1 MTTFTF
7 SLRRIAGAA
16 LAITLLFATGSLQS
30 CKDEVDASNL
40 VTKTEATVWDY
51 LDSVAVYSDYAD
63 LLTEVETGDGKVE
76 NSSTLASF
84 VSGYGNFTVFP
95 PTNDALAQYTLDIT
109 GGQTSDWR
117 QLSADDKKLIAYNSI
132 IDHGDDPAY
141 ATADL
146 PTTGSLMLGTLDNRL
161 LAVELTADN
170 VFLLEGTAR
179 IVRPDIKL
187 KNGYIHGVDAVIA
200 PSQSTVAD
208 LIATADNM
216 KIFSLLLERTGWAD
230 SLRIPYEDPDF
241 STDGYPERETFQT
254 GLYADLVEQRYR
266 GFTVFAEPDSVYE
279 HALDIDLQTDEAGNV
294 ANADEVLAQI
304 EQHAAQVYGS
314 TNLGNYTDPQNA
326 VNRFVAYHLLDGAM
340 AWNKLVMHMNEFG
353 YEYGADMTDPQLNT
367 FTVDVSHYYTTKGRT
382 RCLLKVTQNG
392 NLEDGVYPIYLNTA
406 RTYDTRPDGNY
417 EVTAIT
423 SRGQKLSPTNGAHV
437 NSAVNGFYYPI
448 DGLLQ
453 YDDDART
460 KALYGRI
467 RFDVADLLP
476 EMWTVNKRGCSIA
489 YFTNDYFDNI
499 VDISDDT
506 DFFYLKVGWGASGT
520 VWYDLQGDEFQA
532 LGIYDL
538 TFRLPPVPVA
548 GTYEMRM
555 AYTTNPQRGMA
566 QIYFGDDPRNLV
578 PTGLPLDMRLNPSG
592 GIGYTDFK
600 ETHPEIFAAFPWE
613 TDVEDQEQ
621 NRAVDKNLRNAGYM
635 KGAKYYH
642 GCASLTPA
650 RDTYCCQRRI
660 ITQQYMEPGKTYY
673 VRFKSALEATDGQ
686 FILDNFEL
694 CPSYIYNGP
703 EGEDVW

>member
-117 QLSADDKKLIAYNSI
+117 QLNAEDKKVIAYNSI

-161 LAVELTADN
+161 LAVELTEDN

-254 GLYADLVEQRYR
+254 GLYADLVEHRYR

-279 HALDIDLQTDEAGNV
+279 HALDLDLQTDEAGNV
-294 ANADEVLAQI
+294 ANADAILAAV
-304 EQHAAQVYGS
+304 EQHAAQTYGTAS
-314 TNLGNYTDPQNA
+314 MGQYADPANPL
-326 VNRFVAYHLLDGAM
+326 NRFVAYHLLDGAM

-417 EVTAIT
+417 EVTAVT

-448 DGLLQ
+448 DGLLL

-600 ETHPEIFAAFPWE
+600 ESNPEIFAAFPWE

-660 ITQQYMEPGKTYY
+660 ITQQYMEPEKTYY
-673 VRFKSALEATDGQ
+673 GRFKSALEATDGQ

>member
-1 MTTFTF
+1 M
-7 SLRRIAGAA
+7 
-16 LAITLLFATGSLQS
+16 
-30 CKDEVDASNL
+30 
-40 VTKTEATVWDY
+40 
-51 LDSVAVYSDYAD
+51 
-63 LLTEVETGDGKVE
+63 
-76 NSSTLASF
+76 
-84 VSGYGNFTVFP
+84 FP

-117 QLSADDKKLIAYNSI
+117 QLSAEDKKVIAYNSI

-141 ATADL
+141 ATADATADL

-417 EVTAIT
+417 EVTAVT

>member
-16 LAITLLFATGSLQS
+16 LAMTLLFATGSLQS

-63 LLTEVETGDGKVE
+63 LLTEVETGDGKVA

-117 QLSADDKKLIAYNSI
+117 QLSAEDKKVIAYNSI

-254 GLYADLVEQRYR
+254 GLYADLVEHRYR

-279 HALDIDLQTDEAGNV
+279 HALDLDLQTDEAGNV
-294 ANADEVLAQI
+294 TDADAILAAV
-304 EQHAAQVYGS
+304 EQHAAQTYGTAS
-314 TNLGNYTDPQNA
+314 MGQYADPANPL
-326 VNRFVAYHLLDGAM
+326 NRFVAYHLLDGAM

-367 FTVDVSHYYTTKGRT
+367 FTVDVSHYYTTKGHT

-417 EVTAIT
+417 EVLAIT

-600 ETHPEIFAAFPWE
+600 ESNPEIFAAFPWE

-660 ITQQYMEPGKTYY
+660 ITQQYMEPEKTYY

>member
-1 MTTFTF
+1 MKAKTT
-7 SLRRIAGAA
+7 LRRAYAGAVMTLA
-16 LAITLLFATGSLQS
+16 LLGAAGPLQS

-117 QLSADDKKLIAYNSI
+117 QLSAEDKKVIAYNSI

-241 STDGYPERETFQT
+241 STDGYPDRETFQT

-279 HALDIDLQTDEAGNV
+279 HALDLDLQTDEAGNV
-294 ANADEVLAQI
+294 TDADAILAAV
-304 EQHAAQVYGS
+304 EQHAAQTYGTAS
-314 TNLGNYTDPQNA
+314 MGQYADPANPL
-326 VNRFVAYHLLDGAM
+326 NRFVAYHLLDGAM

-417 EVTAIT
+417 EVTAVT